1 MRARRGFI
9 RAAGLAATP
18 GTENLSQSSDAGSAL
33 GVSWPG
39 APLARLGTGALAAGE
54 DTGDELLAHRFRPRR
69 VSIGDM
75 AALDGSMASLSH
87 TILSLGESTSSSLA
101 GCLPPSRSC
110 HVGRPAGVLATAAPG
125 GPFSPFCEAE
135 AAALFL
141 FGSVGSA
148 VAAAASL
155 GAFGGG
161 GSNWK
166 AWSLFR
172 AESDT
177 GPKAGE
183 GFAVGLL
190 FVLFHC
196 ARFRVS
202 AFFFLIGGRGPFDSP
217 CCSSGVWCCPSRTS
231 LAGACS
237 PNCPRAARQVL
248 HCPTC
253 ARSKIID

>member
-1 MRARRGFI
+1 M
-9 RAAGLAATP
+9 
-18 GTENLSQSSDAGSAL
+18 
-33 GVSWPG
+33 
-39 APLARLGTGALAAGE
+39 LGTSAFAAGE
-54 DTGDELLAHRFRPRR
+54 ETGEELLARRFRPRR

-75 AALDGSMASLSH
+75 TALDGSMASLSH

-110 HVGRPAGVLATAAPG
+110 HVGRPAGVLVTAAPG

-148 VAAAASL
+148 SAASL

-177 GPKAGE
+177 GPRAGG

-202 AFFFLIGGRGPFDSP
+202 AFFPELAGEGRSTHRVIRLV
-217 CCSSGVWCCPSRTS
+217 SGVVRVG
-231 LAGACS
+231 L
-237 PNCPRAARQVL
+237 L
-248 HCPTC
+248 
-253 ARSKIID
+253 

>member
-1 MRARRGFI
+1 
-9 RAAGLAATP
+9 
-18 GTENLSQSSDAGSAL
+18 
-33 GVSWPG
+33 
-39 APLARLGTGALAAGE
+39 
-54 DTGDELLAHRFRPRR
+54 
-69 VSIGDM
+69 
-75 AALDGSMASLSH
+75 MASLSH

-110 HVGRPAGVLATAAPG
+110 HVGRPAGVLATAAAG
-125 GPFSPFCEAE
+125 SLFSPFCEVE

-148 VAAAASL
+148 SAASL

-177 GPKAGE
+177 GPRAGG

-196 ARFRVS
+196 ARFKLS
-202 AFFFLIGGRGPFDSP
+202 AFSFFELAGEG
-217 CCSSGVWCCPSRTS
+217 CSTHRVVRLVSGVVRVGLLERGHVLPIARGGSTTPPRSSVCPVQNYR
-231 LAGACS
+231 LE
-237 PNCPRAARQVL
+237 
-248 HCPTC
+248 
-253 ARSKIID
+253 IDCWGEGSAWKEHW